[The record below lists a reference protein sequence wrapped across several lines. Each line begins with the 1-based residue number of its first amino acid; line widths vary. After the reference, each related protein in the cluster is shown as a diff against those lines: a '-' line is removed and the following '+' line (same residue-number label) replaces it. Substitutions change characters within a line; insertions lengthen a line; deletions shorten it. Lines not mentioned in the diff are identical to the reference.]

1 VLTTDAL
8 SFEKAK
14 AVSATHPDAI
24 IIAADTFLVVRDEII
39 GKSKDEREARKILQ
53 KLSGNSHSVVTGFTI
68 IDSENGKAVTK
79 SVETKVFFKKL
90 SKRDID
96 WYIGTGEPVGIPGY
110 KIQEK
115 GSVLVEKI
123 EGDFFNVIGLPLH
136 SVIEELKKFS
146 VRL

>member
-1 VLTTDAL
+1 
-8 SFEKAK
+8 
-14 AVSATHPDAI
+14 
-24 IIAADTFLVVRDEII
+24 VVRDEII